1 MRKIEGRQ
9 VPPFL
14 LPESLWTKM
23 ERQRKKERRTRADF
37 LRRVL
42 DRYLR
47 EAEFRGSD
55 LSPEARESIQKN
67 KQLLHLLRNA

>member
-1 MRKIEGRQ
+1 MRQIEGKR
-9 VPPFL
+9 VPPFI
-14 LPESLWTKM
+14 LPASLWKKM
-23 ERQRKKERRTRADF
+23 ERQRKKEGRTRADF

-42 DRYLR
+42 DRYFR
-47 EAEFRGSD
+47 EVEFRGDD

>member
-1 MRKIEGRQ
+1 MNKIKGRRL
-9 VPPFL
+9 PPFI

-23 ERQRKKERRTRADF
+23 ERQRKKERRTRAEF

-47 EAEFRGSD
+47 EAEFRGDD

>member
-1 MRKIEGRQ
+1 MRKIQGRR
-9 VPPFL
+9 VPPFI
-14 LPESLWTKM
+14 LPESLWMKM
-23 ERQRKKERRTRADF
+23 ERQRKKEGRTRADF

-47 EAEFRGSD
+47 EAEFRGD